1 MKKLCYAFALT
12 AAIAGFTVTAN
23 AAGAVSS
30 IMDSYEKNAE
40 NSYTVD
46 YLEEDLILDGMR
58 IIYERSKKA

>member
-12 AAIAGFTVTAN
+12 GAIAGLAVTAN

-46 YLEEDLILDGMR
+46 YLEENH
-58 IIYERSKKA
+58 